1 MKIYLICSVRNATP
15 QTMADTAEYVRG
27 LEAQGHTIHY
37 PPRDVAQ
44 DDPTGSIICATHLN
58 AMRQCDAVH
67 VLWDVN
73 SKGSHFDLGMAY
85 ALGLPLVPVRC
96 DPEDTP
102 GKSYWKVI
110 CEYASRK

>member
-1 MKIYLICSVRNATP
+1 MKIYLICSVRNASP
-15 QTMADTAEYVRG
+15 QAVMTAEAYVRE
-27 LEAQGHTIHY
+27 LEAQGHTVHY

-44 DDPTGSIICATHLN
+44 DDPSGAAICASHLA

-67 VLWDVN
+67 VLWDVT

-85 ALGLPLVPVRC
+85 ALGTPLVPVRC

-110 CEYASRK
+110 CASASHK